1 MPTGEPVAEASSQGE
16 TEASTRKKSRSSYFV
31 TTSASEKENL
41 TDQWAR
47 AFYKNRIPF
56 SVADDPE
63 FRRAMEMMRPGV
75 GDQLLNKKKLAGPSL
90 DKEYDKIDGEMRIN
104 LQGKDVVLSQDG
116 WSNVRRE
123 PIIASCI
130 HVPGHS
136 FLHDAIDVGDVTKSA
151 EYCADLAKKSIE
163 NAEEKY
169 GCRVIGFVSDNE
181 AKMLRVRAILE
192 EWRGNTFITYG
203 CLAHYLNL
211 VQAEATPPQVKGQ
224 LVEVQKF
231 FRNHQ
236 RPQAQL
242 KSKGGKSQLPNDT
255 RWLSHREFLETFLHN
270 YQFYLDICDDDSN
283 SIPPNI
289 KRILDNRQIKE
300 GANHMLEQLDLVSH
314 SLNLLQSD
322 TSNLGDATN
331 IWLKLSSSEVLSDEL
346 KAAIKPRMQKAI
358 TPFHMIA
365 KMLLNQ
371 SESWLPIPMKES
383 AMKLLLELD
392 PSYPGI
398 MAAFEMRDTSL
409 FPTFAFTASV
419 KEKLSPIKYW
429 EYVNANTESEPLKKF
444 CKFAVAV
451 LTCPTSSA
459 GDNITSVIYQ

>member
-1 MPTGEPVAEASSQGE
+1 MDAS
-16 TEASTRKKSRSSYFV
+16 
-31 TTSASEKENL
+31 
-41 TDQWAR
+41 
-47 AFYKNRIPF
+47 
-56 SVADDPE
+56 
-63 FRRAMEMMRPGV
+63 
-75 GDQLLNKKKLAGPSL
+75 KKLAGPSL

-151 EYCADLAKKSIE
+151 EFCADLAKESIE

-169 GCRVIGFVSDNE
+169 GCRVFGFVSDNE

-242 KSKGGKSQLPNDT
+242 KSKGGKSPQLPNDT

-270 YQFYLDICDDDSN
+270 YQ
-283 SIPPNI
+283 
-289 KRILDNRQIKE
+289 RILDNRQIKE
-300 GANHMLEQLDLVSH
+300 GANHMLQQLDLVSH
-314 SLNLLQSD
+314 SLNLL
-322 TSNLGDATN
+322 
-331 IWLKLSSSEVLSDEL
+331 
-346 KAAIKPRMQKAI
+346 
-358 TPFHMIA
+358 
-365 KMLLNQ
+365 
-371 SESWLPIPMKES
+371 
-383 AMKLLLELD
+383 
-392 PSYPGI
+392 
-398 MAAFEMRDTSL
+398 
-409 FPTFAFTASV
+409 
-419 KEKLSPIKYW
+419 
-429 EYVNANTESEPLKKF
+429 
-444 CKFAVAV
+444 
-451 LTCPTSSA
+451 
-459 GDNITSVIYQ
+459 